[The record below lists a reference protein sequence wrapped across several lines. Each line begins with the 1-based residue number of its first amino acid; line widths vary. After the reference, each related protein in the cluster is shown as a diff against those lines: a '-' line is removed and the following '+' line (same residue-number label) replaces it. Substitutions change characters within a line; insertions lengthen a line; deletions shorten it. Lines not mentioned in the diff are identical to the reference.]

1 MLTSYI
7 TQANV
12 YHYFTVVINCLIAE
26 DTKENTNVADM
37 DDMIKKKIY
46 SSQRGIHVM
55 TSNHKRIIHYYPYK
69 TNSFPLCTQTQRGTP
84 QGPKKV
90 GKQWAYTVIIVRLR
104 LSGFK

>member
-37 DDMIKKKIY
+37 DDMIKKKNLLESKGY
-46 SSQRGIHVM
+46 SRYDLKSQE
-55 TSNHKRIIHYYPYK
+55 NYPLL
-69 TNSFPLCTQTQRGTP
+69 PL
-84 QGPKKV
+84 
-90 GKQWAYTVIIVRLR
+90 
-104 LSGFK
+104 